1 MAPVLG
7 CPDPDKQY
15 FLEVDALAF
24 VLAAI
29 LFQHNM
35 GGKRR
40 EVAYFSKALTPSE
53 WNYNIWDRE
62 FLAIVAALWHWR
74 HLLIGMQELVVIL
87 TNHANLQYYHHP

>member
-53 WNYNIWDRE
+53 
-62 FLAIVAALWHWR
+62 
-74 HLLIGMQELVVIL
+74 
-87 TNHANLQYYHHP
+87 